1 MRESDPGLWWLL
13 ETHGDTLDLGG
24 RSTTLPVRAAL
35 SRTSVEKPV
44 LVLDSLTFGFGLLNF
59 SETLKRGGEST
70 FRDGKDPGPTHT
82 AGAQQASWTRRRR
95 TRVMAKAPRPRS
107 LPSLRPAGKRRREL
121 RTP

>member
-35 SRTSVEKPV
+35 SRTSV
-44 LVLDSLTFGFGLLNF
+44 LALDSLTFGFGLLNF
-59 SETLKRGGEST
+59 SETLKPGGEST
-70 FRDGKDPGPTHT
+70 FRDGKDPGATHT

-95 TRVMAKAPRPRS
+95 TRVMAIAPRPRS